1 MAHSEQF
8 LSPETN
14 RPGTPSPSQPSS
26 PVTLD
31 HPLLQDDTRSVHSN
45 RPNTRPPSLQYLSP
59 PSPNAIGTQTLPL
72 PSPSSPSFYRP
83 HSIHSNHSS
92 PSIARSSASTRPPSL
107 RSMDSRISEYRKH
120 TGSGSSVRVER
131 YFPAVSPLNDTSSRG
146 TASQQ
151 FQPHPSHGQP
161 LLADG
166 ERIVALPLDGQ
177 RNSIMTGTT
186 NVAGLSNAV
195 AGEEAYTLNIDP
207 MLPTGLKRYDLRR
220 PDEEE
225 PDDSVPRL
233 TAYYPDHESDYPHR
247 QWNPIPEG
255 WQICTHP
262 EGAVFYYH
270 EGLRT
275 FTDVNVCK
283 EDIHVD
289 IMFYAGHFWD
299 KLMMLLGENSC
310 NIKDHQKQILKSQ
323 SMLVVEPQLN
333 EAGDEVI
340 IRYYFVNP
348 DGQSVFWLHDM
359 NHDFFVSTELAITAL
374 YWKHWD
380 MYPVQCDVNETLVH
394 KIKNIILHAKCDHT
408 TSRFAAGL
416 TPTEI
421 NDCLSILSNIK
432 ADCAETGMHVA
443 CTIGRIMFTIT
454 YYQYI
459 NFHGQ
464 PCARLNSND
473 SVYGWKYQRSLW
485 MKVCSWLL
493 FRAPDSYITMLH
505 DIYVDSIA
513 NKYTWRNFITELIT
527 QLQDFNLL
535 ATVLLNA
542 NVGFLAIQSV
552 DGSSG
557 EPRSWTQIASY
568 WSLTSSIGSIV
579 LGAFLVRFH
588 QGSVHKDAE
597 AVAKF
602 LNKMHSQRNGL
613 ERLAIVYSIPIVAF
627 FSAFVI
633 ESCQKGQRRDLVCV
647 STVFG
652 ITLTLIVY
660 GISTILH
667 GSCNR
672 GILERLSSV
681 TFKFPRRQNVAVA
694 SSSDDPSISSHSRA
708 LADHVKT
715 QWHGAFGDESSV
727 ARSHREEAS
736 AETAQDFAMTP
747 VHVPRFTLTSPEE
760 QHQSHELPL
769 HRSRSSPT

>member
-1 MAHSEQF
+1 
-8 LSPETN
+8 
-14 RPGTPSPSQPSS
+14 
-26 PVTLD
+26 
-31 HPLLQDDTRSVHSN
+31 
-45 RPNTRPPSLQYLSP
+45 
-59 PSPNAIGTQTLPL
+59 
-72 PSPSSPSFYRP
+72 
-83 HSIHSNHSS
+83 
-92 PSIARSSASTRPPSL
+92 
-107 RSMDSRISEYRKH
+107 
-120 TGSGSSVRVER
+120 
-131 YFPAVSPLNDTSSRG
+131 
-146 TASQQ
+146 
-151 FQPHPSHGQP
+151 
-161 LLADG
+161 
-166 ERIVALPLDGQ
+166 
-177 RNSIMTGTT
+177 
-186 NVAGLSNAV
+186 
-195 AGEEAYTLNIDP
+195 
-207 MLPTGLKRYDLRR
+207 
-220 PDEEE
+220 
-225 PDDSVPRL
+225 
-233 TAYYPDHESDYPHR
+233 
-247 QWNPIPEG
+247 
-255 WQICTHP
+255 
-262 EGAVFYYH
+262 
-270 EGLRT
+270 
-275 FTDVNVCK
+275 
-283 EDIHVD
+283 
-289 IMFYAGHFWD
+289 MFYAGHFWD
-299 KLMMLLGENSC
+299 KLMMLLGEDSC
-310 NIKDHQKQILKSQ
+310 SIKDHQKQVLKSQ

-359 NHDFFVSTELAITAL
+359 NHDFFGIPGVKRMTHKKLAITAL

-380 MYPVQCDVNETLVH
+380 MYPVQCDVSETLVH

-408 TSRFAAGL
+408 TSRFAAGPL
-416 TPTEI
+416 SPTEI

-432 ADCAETGMHVA
+432 VDCAETGMHVA

-454 YYQYI
+454 YNQYI

-485 MKVCSWLL
+485 MKVGSWLL
-493 FRAPDSYITMLH
+493 FRAPDSYVTMLH

-513 NKYTWRNFITELIT
+513 NKHTWRDFITELIT

-588 QGSVHKDAE
+588 QGSVHKDAK
-597 AVAKF
+597 AVANF

-613 ERLAIVYSIPIVAF
+613 ERLAIVYSLPYALLMWGIVAF
-627 FSAFVI
+627 FSAFAI
-633 ESCQKGQRRDLVCV
+633 ESCQKGQRRDLICV

-681 TFKFPRRQNVAVA
+681 TFKFPRRQNVAVT
-694 SSSDDPSISSHSRA
+694 SSSDDTSSGSYSRV
-708 LADHVKT
+708 LADHVKS
-715 QWHGAFGDESSV
+715 QWHGAFGDGSSV
-727 ARSHREEAS
+727 ARSHREGVP
-736 AETAQDFAMTP
+736 AETAQDFGMTP
-747 VHVPRFTLTSPEE
+747 VHVPLFTLTSPEE